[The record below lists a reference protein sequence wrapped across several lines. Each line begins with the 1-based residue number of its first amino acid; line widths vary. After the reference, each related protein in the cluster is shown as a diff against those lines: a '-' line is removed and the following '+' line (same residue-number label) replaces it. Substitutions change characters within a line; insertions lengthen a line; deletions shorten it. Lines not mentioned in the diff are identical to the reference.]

1 MKNIRIS
8 INYITVYRISVY
20 LELILN
26 LGFFNIKENY
36 SFITI
41 TLSMIISVF
50 IYALYLT
57 QKDKTEIPTWFSLF
71 ILAIFLIYIFQFIRL
86 YFSYARGINFK
97 RALEL
102 NSEILL
108 LLSTFPILEIL
119 KSKQSKKFFYTVYV
133 IGMLNLIFRT
143 IVWYFFNFHGKDI
156 APGLFVGGYTWA
168 RVFMGQLLT
177 KIPGTFID
185 GYLLIYSL
193 VLLFNIKNSIKVR
206 VTALLGLIFVYAYQV
221 VVLQSR
227 GQMFNFAITLI
238 MVLFI
243 ISVGS
248 HYKVRNI
255 IFLLFLLLILIYFNL
270 DYILSFLNTFQ
281 PNTNTAYGV
290 SSTARLNGLNY
301 FFTYF
306 KENILVGMGILPDQ
320 IYNNTDATIYLSDY
334 GLILNLFQFGIIGFV
349 VMIIPYIKS
358 FYLIFKRTASTNINI
373 KIFLGLSV
381 YMLINSFTTNPY
393 WFENITILPIYF
405 ALILYSECY

>member
-255 IFLLFLLLILIYFNL
+255 IFLLFLLLILI
-270 DYILSFLNTFQ
+270 
-281 PNTNTAYGV
+281 
-290 SSTARLNGLNY
+290 
-301 FFTYF
+301 
-306 KENILVGMGILPDQ
+306 
-320 IYNNTDATIYLSDY
+320 
-334 GLILNLFQFGIIGFV
+334 FQFGL
-349 VMIIPYIKS
+349 Y
-358 FYLIFKRTASTNINI
+358 FKFLKHFST
-373 KIFLGLSV
+373 
-381 YMLINSFTTNPY
+381 
-393 WFENITILPIYF
+393 
-405 ALILYSECY
+405 